1 MNFSLEDGFMK
12 RIWQSV
18 FVLFFV
24 FSGNWV
30 FALETKGPKIVIED
44 IRHDFGDVKEGE
56 ILTHTFHVLNKGN
69 ETLKIIKVKPG

>member
-1 MNFSLEDGFMK
+1 MK

-18 FVLFFV
+18 LVLICVFV
-24 FSGNWV
+24 FFGNWV
-30 FALETKGPKIVIED
+30 SAQETKGPKIAIKD
-44 IRHDFGDVKEGE
+44 MIHYFGDVKEGE